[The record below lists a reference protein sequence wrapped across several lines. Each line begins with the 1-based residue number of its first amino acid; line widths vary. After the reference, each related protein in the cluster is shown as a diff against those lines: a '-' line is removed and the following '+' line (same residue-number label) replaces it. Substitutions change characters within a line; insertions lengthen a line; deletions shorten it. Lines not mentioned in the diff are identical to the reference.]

1 MESFLP
7 IGWLTF
13 VTHEKSGKLLQHCT
27 DVFGTLSGKLKPA
40 TEHKML
46 SSHIFEDRGL

>member
-13 VTHEKSGKLLQHCT
+13 VTHEKSGKLLQHCRA
-27 DVFGTLSGKLKPA
+27 VFRTLSGKLKPV
-40 TEHKML
+40 TEQKMY
-46 SSHIFEDRGL
+46 SFRIF